1 MVEEI
6 KRKHEEEMQ
15 KYVIQHNEKYKKL
28 MTEKLDFEDKF
39 EEAQKEIAR
48 LKKEI
53 EELKRKFSEKMSS
66 D

>member
-53 EELKRKFSEKMSS
+53 EELKRKFTEKMSS

>member
-39 EEAQKEIAR
+39 EEAQKEIVR

-53 EELKRKFSEKMSS
+53 EELKRKFTEKMSS